1 MGPLCQTVGGPGRR
15 CQSICLASLPAGP
28 ERFHLSV
35 MKLDLVHFLFLYH
48 AALNFLSMHKHEE
61 TVRKTKALSGGREGI
76 HKDVILFYESYQVQ
90 NTEKILNVGETS
102 SAQKIKK
109 QPSDSE
115 WKKRWAIHRQNGSKV
130 TSLQKHVQRPPS
142 AFDRA
147 ERQKWARK
155 HDSLTFPKD
164 ALKLTP
170 EICAPSRPLGFKE
183 KFNFRTSTQI
193 E

>member
-15 CQSICLASLPAGP
+15 RQSICLASLPAGP

-35 MKLDLVHFLFLYH
+35 MKLDLVHFLFVYH

-61 TVRKTKALSGGREGI
+61 TVRKTKALLGGREGI

-109 QPSDSE
+109 TAKRLWMKETMSNTSPKRFQSDFTPKTRAKASVGFWPCWETKVGTETRQPDFS
-115 WKKRWAIHRQNGSKV
+115 KRCFEADAWNLCTF
-130 TSLQKHVQRPPS
+130 TSIR
-142 AFDRA
+142 F
-147 ERQKWARK
+147 
-155 HDSLTFPKD
+155 
-164 ALKLTP
+164 
-170 EICAPSRPLGFKE
+170 
-183 KFNFRTSTQI
+183 
-193 E
+193 

>member
-115 WKKRWAIHRQNGSKV
+115 WKKRWAIQFQSDFTPKTRAKASIGFWPCWETKVGTETRQPDFSKRCFEADAWNLCTF
-130 TSLQKHVQRPPS
+130 TSIR
-142 AFDRA
+142 F
-147 ERQKWARK
+147 
-155 HDSLTFPKD
+155 
-164 ALKLTP
+164 
-170 EICAPSRPLGFKE
+170 
-183 KFNFRTSTQI
+183 
-193 E
+193 